1 MDLKSQIIY
10 EYLTQQVGYRQLENK
25 YGIAKSII
33 CRWVVDHQD
42 VHNLPPTDKQRKHYF
57 RPMKG
62 SKTKASREQQQD
74 SDSLQEKIA
83 ALEKQLKLER
93 LRADAL
99 DMMINVAEKQLNISI
114 RKKSGNPQSK
124 K

>member
-33 CRWVVDHQD
+33 CRWVVDYQD
-42 VHNLPPTDKQRKHYF
+42 IHNLPRADKQQKYYF

-62 SKTKASREQQQD
+62 PKTKATREQQD
-74 SDSLQEKIA
+74 PDSLQEKIA